1 MYANIKKVLSADWAL
16 RPAVIAETNSLLR
29 ASCCRK
35 RKGICQSHIIITH
48 HHIGV
53 TLFLIHGETLIPISW
68 GVAVPYVNTTVD
80 VIKRSC
86 GTECLSCFH
95 SAGGSLPHSVRS
107 GRTLPARWR
116 ADQASQS
123 CPVHARGHP
132 AAAEPAARAPQLTR
146 WQPSPQRARTHTRSG
161 RAASGLTLGTQPR
174 GPPNILAEVYRKRG
188 EGLGSPEIHAVFF
201 SPLTLDT
208 SCYMFNCMAVVL
220 KRDVFFLSIALLQE
234 L

>member
-1 MYANIKKVLSADWAL
+1 MEVHLFCTTQTLSSQLFVYILNVYWYKRGSQCWLSFETCYNSYLWA
-16 RPAVIAETNSLLR
+16 
-29 ASCCRK
+29 
-35 RKGICQSHIIITH
+35 IITH
-48 HHIGV
+48 YHIGV
-53 TLFLIHGETLIPISW
+53 TLFLIHGETLIPMSW

-80 VIKRSC
+80 VSKRTC

-116 ADQASQS
+116 ADKASQS

-132 AAAEPAARAPQLTR
+132 AAAEPAAWAPQLTR
-146 WQPSPQRARTHTRSG
+146 WLPSPQRARTHTRSG
-161 RAASGLTLGTQPR
+161 RAASGLMLGTQPR
-174 GPPNILAEVYRKRG
+174 GPPNILTEVYRKQG

-208 SCYMFNCMAVVL
+208 SCYMFNCEAVVL
-220 KRDVFFLSIALLQE
+220 
-234 L
+234 

>member
-1 MYANIKKVLSADWAL
+1 MYADIKKVLNADWAL
-16 RPAVIAETNSLLR
+16 RPAVIAEANSLLR

-35 RKGICQSHIIITH
+35 RERNLSITYYNN
-48 HHIGV
+48 
-53 TLFLIHGETLIPISW
+53 TLPGETLIPISW

-201 SPLTLDT
+201 SPLTLDS
-208 SCYMFNCMAVVL
+208 SCYMFNCEAVVL
-220 KRDVFFLSIALLQE
+220 
-234 L
+234 